1 MIFSLVFKCW
11 YSILAIQSL
20 LLEEEKGEI
29 SVLVAYYCLQTKK
42 GMNTKCT
49 NYMYK

>member
-11 YSILAIQSL
+11 YSILAIQST

-29 SVLVAYYCLQTKK
+29 SVLVAYCLQTKK
-42 GMNTKCT
+42 GINTKCT
-49 NYMYK
+49 MYK